1 MLKRL
6 RLKDFKSFVDEEVT
20 LAPLTLL
27 VGANASG
34 KSNFLDALQFLH
46 ATNFDLGM
54 DEILNGEERAGP
66 DAWPGIRGRAPEA
79 ARVGTSCFTLESTWL
94 VPYPDETSD
103 SWDFHPGG
111 KRVDVTHS
119 ITCRTEPHPRLDAES
134 LVKGDGELLFKTGA
148 VSGNRIEVPWRPID
162 APWRPTHPPRVEN
175 ASSMLLDADRTLLW
189 TILGSINPGSPQV
202 PEQVAVYASGLAT
215 ALRLISVLDI
225 KPEAMRSY
233 GRRGTTLG
241 LDGSNVSGV
250 LAHLCD
256 EPEAKRGVVDW
267 LAEFC
272 APEITDLDF
281 VEIKELGDVM
291 AMFVEKG
298 GKRISVRSLSD
309 GTLRF
314 LGLLLALRTA
324 EPGTVILLEEVDTG
338 LHPTRIRLL
347 LEYVETVTRTREI
360 QVIATTHSP
369 VILQWLSPEALR
381 SSLVFGRIP
390 EHEGTLVRRLGDL
403 PHFDEVVRHK
413 GIDELFTTGW
423 MEMAL

>member
-6 RLKDFKSFVDEEVT
+6 RLKDFKSFVDEQVT

-34 KSNFLDALQFLH
+34 KSNFLDAIQFLH
-46 ATNFDLGM
+46 ANSFDL
-54 DEILNGEERAGP
+54 DLEQILNGEQRASP
-66 DAWPGIRGRAPEA
+66 NAWRGLRGGAPEA
-79 ARVGTSCFTLESTWL
+79 ARLGTSRFTIESSWSAQILEFFDVLDSDDH
-94 VPYPDETSD
+94 PYHEITVNLD
-103 SWDFHPGG
+103 H
-111 KRVDVTHS
+111 RM
-119 ITCRTEPHPRLDAES
+119 TCRTVPQPLLEAES
-134 LVKGDGELLFKTGA
+134 LTSGEGQVPFETGA
-148 VSGNRIEVPWRPID
+148 LRGDRIEVPM
-162 APWRPTHPPRVEN
+162 THLFGDTVPETR
-175 ASSMLLDADRTLLW
+175 LLSAHRSVLLW
-189 TILGSINPGSPQV
+189 THQAARFGALVLPSSPG
-202 PEQVAVYASGLAT
+202 LTT
-215 ALRLISVLDI
+215 ALTHIGFLSIQ
-225 KPEAMRSY
+225 PAAMRGY
-233 GRRGTTLG
+233 GRRGAPLG
-241 LDGSNVSGV
+241 VDGSNVSGV
-250 LAHLCD
+250 LAQLCD
-256 EPEAKRGVVDW
+256 EPEAKRGLVDW

-281 VEIKELGDVM
+281 VEIKELGDVI

-298 GKRISVRSLSD
+298 GKRISARSLSD

-314 LGLLLALRTA
+314 LGILLALRTA
-324 EPGTVILLEEVDTG
+324 APGSVLLMEEVDTG

-347 LEYVETVTRTREI
+347 LEYLETVTREREI

-381 SSLVFGRIP
+381 STLVFGRVP

-403 PHFDEVVRHK
+403 PHFDEVAKHK

>member
-1 MLKRL
+1 MLKKL
-6 RLKDFKSFVDEEVT
+6 RLKDFKSFVNEEVT

-46 ATNFDLGM
+46 ANSFDL
-54 DEILNGEERAGP
+54 DLEQILNGEQRATP
-66 DAWPGIRGRAPEA
+66 DAWRGLRGGAQET
-79 ARVGTSCFTLESTWL
+79 ARLGTSSFSIESTWFMSLLEFDIDQIVPNRRLIELPHREVPVDFSHQL
-94 VPYPDETSD
+94 V
-103 SWDFHPGG
+103 
-111 KRVDVTHS
+111 
-119 ITCRTEPHPRLDAES
+119 CRTTPRPL
-134 LVKGDGELLFKTGA
+134 LVEERLTTPEGQVLFQTGA
-148 VSGNRIEVPWRPID
+148 AQGERIEVFFPRSEPIPGVSGPILFNAHRSILPWLHTNPRL
-162 APWRPTHPPRVEN
+162 ALMPPEI
-175 ASSMLLDADRTLLW
+175 A
-189 TILGSINPGSPQV
+189 NPR
-202 PEQVAVYASGLAT
+202 LALST
-215 ALRLISVLDI
+215 ALAHIEFLNIQ
-225 KPEAMRSY
+225 PAAMRSY
-233 GRRGTTLG
+233 GRRGSPLG
-241 LDGSNVSGV
+241 EDGSNLSGV
-250 LAHLCD
+250 LAQLCD
-256 EPEAKRGVVDW
+256 EPEAKRSLVDW
-267 LAEFC
+267 LSEFC

-298 GKRISVRSLSD
+298 GKRISARSLSD

-314 LGLLLALRTA
+314 LGMLLALRTA
-324 EPGTVILLEEVDTG
+324 EPGSVILMEEVDTG

-347 LEYVETVTRTREI
+347 LEYLETVTREREI

-381 SSLVFGRIP
+381 STLVFGRVP

-403 PHFDEVVRHK
+403 PHFDEVAQHK

>member
-6 RLKDFKSFVDEEVT
+6 RLKDFKSFVDEQVT

-34 KSNFLDALQFLH
+34 KSNFLDAIQFLR
-46 ATNFDLGM
+46 ATHFDM
-54 DEILNGEERAGP
+54 DLVEILNGEERASP
-66 DAWPGIRGRAPEA
+66 DAWPGIRGRASEV

-94 VPYPDETSD
+94 VPSPDELIEFHG
-103 SWDFHPGG
+103 FHPGG
-111 KRVDVTHS
+111 QRGEITHS
-119 ITCRTEPHPRLDAES
+119 ITCRTEPQPRLDAEWMA
-134 LVKGDGELLFKTGA
+134 KDAQLLFTTGA
-148 VSGNRIEVPWRPID
+148 ALGRRIEVPWK
-162 APWRPTHPPRVEN
+162 PRFPSRGEEG
-175 ASSMLLDADRTLLW
+175 ASTVLLDAERTLLW
-189 TILGSINPGSPQV
+189 TILGSTTLSVPQIPSDV
-202 PEQVAVYASGLAT
+202 VQA
-215 ALRLISVLDI
+215 ALGVTIAHQLVSILDI
-225 KPEAMRSY
+225 KPERMRGY
-233 GRRGTTLG
+233 GRRDGVLG
-241 LDGSNVSGV
+241 REGKNVSGV
-250 LAHLCD
+250 LARLCD
-256 EPEAKRGVVDW
+256 EPEAKRGLVDW
-267 LAEFC
+267 LSEFC

-281 VEIKELGDVM
+281 VEMKELGDVM

-298 GKRISVRSLSD
+298 GKRISARSLSD

-324 EPGTVILLEEVDTG
+324 EPGSVILMEEVDTG

-347 LEYVETVTRTREI
+347 IEYLETVTREREI

-369 VILQWLSPEALR
+369 VILQWLSPETLR
-381 SSLVFGRIP
+381 STLVFGRVP

-403 PHFDEVVRHK
+403 PHFDEVAQHK

>member
-34 KSNFLDALQFLH
+34 KSNFLDALRFLH

-54 DEILNGEERAGP
+54 AEILNGEERAGP

-79 ARVGTSCFTLESTWL
+79 ARVGTSCFTIESTWL
-94 VPYPDETSD
+94 VPHPDELPESR
-103 SWDFHPGG
+103 DFRPGG
-111 KRVDVTHS
+111 KRVNVTHG
-119 ITCRTEPHPRLDAES
+119 ITCRTGPHPRLDAES
-134 LVKGDGELLFKTGA
+134 MTKGDGDPLFKTGG
-148 VSGNRIEVPWRPID
+148 VSGNRIEVPWKPMQPSRS
-162 APWRPTHPPRVEN
+162 EN

-189 TILGSINPGSPQV
+189 TILGSITSASPQV
-202 PEQVAVYASGLAT
+202 PEQVSAYATGLAT

-225 KPEAMRSY
+225 RPEVMRGY

-241 LDGSNVSGV
+241 VDGSNVSGV
-250 LAHLCD
+250 LAQLCD
-256 EPEAKRGVVDW
+256 EPEAKRGFVDW

-298 GKRISVRSLSD
+298 GKRISARSLSD

-314 LGLLLALRTA
+314 LGILLALRTA
-324 EPGTVILLEEVDTG
+324 EPGTVILMEEVDTG
-338 LHPTRIRLL
+338 LHPTRVRLL
-347 LEYVETVTRTREI
+347 VEYLETVTREREI

-381 SSLVFGRIP
+381 SSLVFGRVP

-403 PHFDEVVRHK
+403 PHFDEVAQHK

>member
-6 RLKDFKSFVDEEVT
+6 RLKDFKSFVDEQVT

-34 KSNFLDALQFLH
+34 KSNFLDAIQFLH
-46 ATNFDLGM
+46 ANSFDL
-54 DEILNGEERAGP
+54 DLEQILNGEQRATP
-66 DAWPGIRGRAPEA
+66 NAWRGLRGGAPEA
-79 ARVGTSCFTLESTWL
+79 ARLGTSRFTIESSWSARLLEFDVRDITPDRRLIEHPYHEFTLNL
-94 VPYPDETSD
+94 A
-103 SWDFHPGG
+103 H
-111 KRVDVTHS
+111 RM
-119 ITCRTEPHPRLDAES
+119 TCRTVPQPLLEAES
-134 LVKGDGELLFKTGA
+134 LTSGEGQVPFETGA
-148 VSGNRIEVPWRPID
+148 VRGDRIEVPITPLFGDVPETR
-162 APWRPTHPPRVEN
+162 
-175 ASSMLLDADRTLLW
+175 LLSAHRSVLLW
-189 TILGSINPGSPQV
+189 THQAALSGEIVLPSLG
-202 PEQVAVYASGLAT
+202 LTT
-215 ALRLISVLDI
+215 ALTHIGFLNIQ
-225 KPEAMRSY
+225 PAAMRGY
-233 GRRGTTLG
+233 GRRGAPLG
-241 LDGSNVSGV
+241 VDGSNLSGV
-250 LAHLCD
+250 LAQLCD
-256 EPEAKRGVVDW
+256 EPEAKRGLVDW

-298 GKRISVRSLSD
+298 GKRISARSLSD

-314 LGLLLALRTA
+314 LGVLLALRTA
-324 EPGTVILLEEVDTG
+324 EPGSVILMEEVDTG

-347 LEYVETVTRTREI
+347 LEYLETVTREREI

-381 SSLVFGRIP
+381 STLVFGRVP

-403 PHFDEVVRHK
+403 PHFDEVAKHK